1 MQLCQKAC
9 YHRQSQESRLEL
21 GCVSAIDFNREE
33 SLLQMRTD
41 EGQALYCAKLSAFV
55 ELEPQVLTVNFYR
68 ASIHADD

>member
-41 EGQALYCAKLSAFV
+41 EGRRFIAHADEKLSAFV
-55 ELEPQVLTVNFYR
+55 ELEREVLTVTFYLE
-68 ASIHADD
+68 SIQ